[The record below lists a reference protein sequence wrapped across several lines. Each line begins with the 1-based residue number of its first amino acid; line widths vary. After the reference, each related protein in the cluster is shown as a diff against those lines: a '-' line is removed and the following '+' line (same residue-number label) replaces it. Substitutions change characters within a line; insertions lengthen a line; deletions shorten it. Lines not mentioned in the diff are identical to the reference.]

1 MFHYKVTIFWFHL
14 ISFPWGQLLD
24 SHHCCHKLPSPVK
37 LSQKFQSLVSNSLSA
52 NWDTNS

>member
-37 LSQKFQSLVSNSLSA
+37 LSQKFQSLVSNSFLA
-52 NWDTNS
+52 NWELEY